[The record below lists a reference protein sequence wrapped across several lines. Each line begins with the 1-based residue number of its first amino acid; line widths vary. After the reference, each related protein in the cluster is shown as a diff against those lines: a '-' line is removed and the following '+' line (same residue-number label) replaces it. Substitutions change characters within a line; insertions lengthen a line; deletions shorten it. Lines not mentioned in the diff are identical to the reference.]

1 MGDLRVRLAERQDD
15 INLFT
20 KYLLRDVQALSRML
34 EEDWFETEQICIGAE
49 QELCLVD
56 DHGKPSSSNLEVLE
70 KMNHPAFTT
79 ELAKFNI
86 EANLDPLP
94 FTGNCFSDMENNLS
108 GLLADMRRIGD
119 EMGVYSVMT
128 GILPTIRRFDLNL
141 KNLTPL
147 ERYYS
152 LIEAVNNMRGGSYE
166 LRLEGHDELNVMME
180 SALIEACNTSFQVH
194 LQIRPDDFVRRYNI
208 AQAVAAPVMAVSTNS
223 PMLFGKRLWSE
234 TRIALFRQSIDT
246 RFTGDHL
253 RERAPRV
260 MFGSQWLKDSILK
273 LYQEDIARFRVM
285 FTTDVDEDVFEC
297 IENGITPK
305 LRALNI
311 HNSTVYRWNRPCY
324 GISPSGK
331 PHLRIENRIFP
342 AGPSI
347 VDEIANMAFWV
358 GLMNGCDDE
367 YKNITEEM
375 DFLDAK
381 SNFLQA
387 AQHGLGTRFIWRNER
402 KIHDTELIKKELLPL
417 ARQGLQNAQIN
428 PEDIDKYLGIIEER
442 NETGYTGSRWIL
454 NSYSKLTKTSS
465 LEEVT
470 LALTSSIVK
479 NQRSNLPVHQWKV
492 ASLNDIE
499 HFEPSAL
506 LVEEFMTR
514 DIFTVTKDDIAEF
527 SADIMDWKKVNYIPV
542 ENQEGELIGLI
553 TIRTLLH
560 YFLTKYR
567 NRQKHDLD
575 IEHIMV
581 KNLQTVAPHDT
592 VEQAMEVMET
602 NMIGCLP
609 VVHNRRLVGILT
621 ESNFLN
627 VSSSLMKH
635 WARQRRKEQI
645 AKEQAQDMLISDE
658 INSTDY

>member
-1 MGDLRVRLAERQDD
+1 MGDLKVRLAEHQDD

-20 KYLLRDVQALSRML
+20 KYLLRDVQALDRML
-34 EEDWFETEQICIGAE
+34 SENWFETDQICIGAE

-56 DHGKPSSSNLEVLE
+56 EHGKPSSSNLKLLE
-70 KMNHPAFTT
+70 KLNHPAFTT
-79 ELAKFNI
+79 ELARFNV
-86 EANLDPLP
+86 EANLDPLV
-94 FTGNCFSDMENNLS
+94 FEGNCFSDMEKNLNQ
-108 GLLADMRRIGD
+108 LLEELRKVGD
-119 EMGVYSVMT
+119 EMGVYSALT
-128 GILPTIRRFDLNL
+128 GILPTIRKFDLNL

-147 ERYYS
+147 DRYYS
-152 LIEAVNNMRGGSYE
+152 LIEAVNNMRGGAYE
-166 LRLEGHDELNVMME
+166 LRLEGHDELNVMMD

-194 LQIRPDDFVRRYNI
+194 LQIRPEEFVRKYNI
-208 AQAVAAPVMAVSTNS
+208 AQAITAPVMAVSTNS

-260 MFGSQWLKDSILK
+260 MFGSKWLKDSISE
-273 LYQEDIARFRVM
+273 LYKEDIARFRVM

-297 IENGITPK
+297 IESGKTPK

-324 GISPSGK
+324 GISASGK

-342 AGPSI
+342 AGPSV
-347 VDEIANMAFWV
+347 VDEIANMAFWI

-367 YKNITEEM
+367 YKNITSEM
-375 DFLDAK
+375 DFSEAK

-387 AQHGLGTRFIWRNER
+387 AQNGLGTRFVWRNEG
-402 KIHDTELIKKELLPL
+402 KVHDTELIKKELLPL
-417 ARQGLQNAQIN
+417 AKEGLQKANIN
-428 PEDIDKYLGIIEER
+428 PEDIAKYLGIIEER

-465 LEEVT
+465 QEEVT

-479 NQRSNLPVHQWKV
+479 NQRDNLPVHQWKV
-492 ASLNDIE
+492 ANLNDIQNY
-499 HFEPSAL
+499 EPSSL

-514 DIFTVTKDDIAEF
+514 DIFTVTKEDIAEF
-527 SADIMDWKKVNYIPV
+527 SADIMSWKRLNYVPV
-542 ENQEGELIGLI
+542 ENKDGELIGLI
-553 TIRTLLH
+553 TIRDLLAH
-560 YFLTKYR
+560 FLSMYR
-567 NRQKHDLD
+567 NHQRDEMD
-575 IEHIMV
+575 IEDIMI
-581 KNLQTVAPHDT
+581 KNPRTVAPHDT
-592 VEQAMEVMET
+592 VEQAMEMMKN

-609 VVHNRRLVGILT
+609 VVYNRRLVGILT

-627 VSSSLMKH
+627 VSRSLMKH
-635 WARQRRKEQI
+635 WARRRIKEQQ
-645 AKEQAQDMLISDE
+645 AKDVIKNHVAQEVL
-658 INSTDY
+658 TDF

>member
-1 MGDLRVRLAERQDD
+1 
-15 INLFT
+15 
-20 KYLLRDVQALSRML
+20 
-34 EEDWFETEQICIGAE
+34 
-49 QELCLVD
+49 
-56 DHGKPSSSNLEVLE
+56 
-70 KMNHPAFTT
+70 
-79 ELAKFNI
+79 
-86 EANLDPLP
+86 
-94 FTGNCFSDMENNLS
+94 
-108 GLLADMRRIGD
+108 
-119 EMGVYSVMT
+119 
-128 GILPTIRRFDLNL
+128 
-141 KNLTPL
+141 
-147 ERYYS
+147 
-152 LIEAVNNMRGGSYE
+152 
-166 LRLEGHDELNVMME
+166 
-180 SALIEACNTSFQVH
+180 
-194 LQIRPDDFVRRYNI
+194 
-208 AQAVAAPVMAVSTNS
+208 
-223 PMLFGKRLWSE
+223 
-234 TRIALFRQSIDT
+234 
-246 RFTGDHL
+246 
-253 RERAPRV
+253 

-592 VEQAMEVMET
+592 VEQAMEVMEA